1 MYDVQSIASRIK
13 KEAKTQYKQEKK
25 FEQEHGIVSNSQL
38 ARSSRATAARTGC
51 ILPVISALV
60 IIGMIVA
67 FI

>member
-38 ARSSRATAARTGC
+38 ARPSRATNTDRAKIKKGD
-51 ILPVISALV
+51 L
-60 IIGMIVA
+60 
-67 FI
+67 